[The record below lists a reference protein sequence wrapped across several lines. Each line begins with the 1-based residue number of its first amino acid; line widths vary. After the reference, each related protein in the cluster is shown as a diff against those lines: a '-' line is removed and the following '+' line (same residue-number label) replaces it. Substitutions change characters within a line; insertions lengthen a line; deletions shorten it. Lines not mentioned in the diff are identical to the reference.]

1 MKKHPVTL
9 SHHEAMAISGML
21 RVYSDLLDCR
31 EIPKGEM
38 REVTDLVQAEIEQA
52 RLLSNLLF
60 EKLEA

>member
-21 RVYSDLLDCR
+21 RAYSDLLDCR
-31 EIPKGEM
+31 ERPKTEAL
-38 REVTDLVQAEIEQA
+38 EITDLIQAELEQA

-60 EKLEA
+60 AKLEA